1 LHLIE
6 DTVFQRLVLIT
17 PLPHSTEAR
26 KDIPVAH
33 GAASS
38 GSDVL
43 VTGDREMNIPDNIEA
58 EGRWPHDHLFIDQDG
73 IPTQPLRSGGAG
85 RI

>member
-1 LHLIE
+1 LNLIV

-17 PLPHSTEAR
+17 PLPHSIEAR
-26 KDIPVAH
+26 KDIPVAL
-33 GAASS
+33 GVASS
-38 GSDVL
+38 CSDFF

-58 EGRWPHDHLFIDQDG
+58 EGRWPLDHLFIDQDG
-73 IPTQPLRSGGAG
+73 FPTQPLKSGGAG